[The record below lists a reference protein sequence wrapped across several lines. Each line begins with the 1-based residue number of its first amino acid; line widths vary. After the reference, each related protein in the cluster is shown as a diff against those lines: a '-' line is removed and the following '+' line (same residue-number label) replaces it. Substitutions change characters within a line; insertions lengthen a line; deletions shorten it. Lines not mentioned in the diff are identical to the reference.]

1 MDIEFASS
9 RMEKDLSNRR
19 RITKQYGHIQTS
31 LENRLSELWAAN
43 SLGDV
48 TTAPPPRRHKL
59 TGDRADCWGINVS
72 KNWRIVLQPIGVFDP
87 DDLHTITKV
96 KIISI
101 EDYH

>member
-59 TGDRADCWGINVS
+59 TGDRTDCWGINAS
-72 KNWRIVLQPIGVFDP
+72 KNWRIVLQPIGEFDP

>member
-59 TGDRADCWGINVS
+59 TGDRTDCWGSTSRRTGELFCNPLES
-72 KNWRIVLQPIGVFDP
+72 LTPMTCTPLRK
-87 DDLHTITKV
+87 
-96 KIISI
+96 
-101 EDYH
+101 

>member
-59 TGDRADCWGINVS
+59 TGDRTDCWGDQRLEELANCS
-72 KNWRIVLQPIGVFDP
+72 ATHWRV
-87 DDLHTITKV
+87 
-96 KIISI
+96 
-101 EDYH
+101 